1 MNTNDF
7 QLQNPFARIVEDP
20 KRPALA
26 SFDPNDA
33 RSLTTEHVFRLTFQA
48 WAYSI
53 VIETGVGGNCQGFDN
68 NLDMAIFNLYEALP
82 ENHYGNPFLVLY
94 DEDGGSMEVDENARG
109 EYPLDEDALKT
120 MLVRAEIIAL
130 APKEDKAA

>member
-1 MNTNDF
+1 MNTF
-7 QLQNPFARIVEDP
+7 QLQDPFARIVEDP

-33 RSLTTEHVFRLTFQA
+33 RSMTTEHVFRLTFQA

-68 NLDMAIFNLYEALP
+68 LDTAISNLYEALP
-82 ENHYGNPFLVLY
+82 ENRHGNPFLVLY
-94 DEDGGSMEVDENARG
+94 DEDGGSMEVDENALG
-109 EYPLDEDALKT
+109 EYPLDEEMLKT